1 MGDILRVFVIVAGAY
16 MFLKAI
22 LSLAKRKM
30 TEPLQ
35 RKKILMNKKVNKRQ
49 IVDEVEVE
57 RKAVML
63 YTTIMEERS

>member
-1 MGDILRVFVIVAGAY
+1 
-16 MFLKAI
+16 
-22 LSLAKRKM
+22 M
-30 TEPLQ
+30 TEQLQ

-63 YTTIMEERS
+63 CITIMEERS